1 MPRTVRG
8 TARSPAIATPP
19 PDDSP
24 EDDARTSRA
33 VWVIAICSGIAS
45 LSMSFWMPFVPLYM
59 KELGATSDANALWWM
74 GVAAVAQGIGRF
86 VAGPVW
92 GVLSDRYGRR
102 TMFLRA
108 LFSAS
113 ATMAVAALATEPW
126 HIAAALGL
134 QGLFSGFNPAATALI
149 SVTVPDR
156 RLNKSLGTA
165 TSAQYIGSTF
175 GPLVGGLL
183 GAVVGYRGA
192 IIGGAVLPALA
203 GIYAMFAVPR
213 DTVGRVERSSIPNA
227 ALSSAPE
234 LTSFRSLL
242 TIQLV
247 LALLIWFASIAFSQ
261 SLRVAAPIVLQQMVG
276 ASAVAATVAWA
287 FFAVG
292 VGGVLGV
299 VLAQRFGRPGSL
311 KYLLIGTSVFAGL
324 IHLVLPWMHGA
335 WPFILVFALIA
346 MLQAAMVPA
355 TNTLIAAN
363 APRDRRGTA
372 FGLANGMQ
380 AIAFAVGPL
389 AAAAFADS
397 FDLGFVILGGIFIA
411 LGVMIWIAV
420 REPEL

>member
-1 MPRTVRG
+1 MRG
-8 TARSPAIATPP
+8 PVRSPAIATPP

-74 GVAAVAQGIGRF
+74 GVAAVAQGIARF

-134 QGLFSGFNPAATALI
+134 QGLFSGFNPAAVALI

-156 RLNKSLGTA
+156 RLNSSLSTA
-165 TSAQYIGSTF
+165 TGTQYLGSML

-183 GAVVGYRGA
+183 ALSFGYRGA
-192 IIGGAVLPALA
+192 IIGGAILPALA
-203 GIYAMFAVPR
+203 GVYAMIAVPR
-213 DTVGRVERSSIPNA
+213 DAVGRAPARTPTE
-227 ALSSAPE
+227 ALAGAVPAAPE
-234 LTSFRSLL
+234 LTSIRSLL
-242 TIQLV
+242 TMQLS
-247 LALLIWFASIAFSQ
+247 LALVIWFVSLAFSQ
-261 SLRVAAPIVLQQMVG
+261 SLRVAAPIALEQVVG
-276 ASAVAATVAWA
+276 VAAAAAAVTGA
-287 FFAVG
+287 FTAAG
-292 VGGVLGV
+292 LGGVIGV
-299 VLAQRFGRPGSL
+299 VLARRIARPGAL
-311 KYLLIGTSVFAGL
+311 KRSLIGTSIAAGMVHFA
-324 IHLVLPWMHGA
+324 LPWAGGSWA
-335 WPFILVFALIA
+335 FILAFGVIA

-355 TNTLIAAN
+355 TNTLIAAS

-372 FGLANGMQ
+372 FGLASGMQ

-397 FDLGFVILGGIFIA
+397 FDLGFVILGGIFVA